1 LASGVAGVGTA
12 IPSSA
17 SFFSAIPA
25 MMFSLSMWLGRG
37 SVSPIGGV
45 HATHEHHID
54 STISTELG

>member
-1 LASGVAGVGTA
+1 
-12 IPSSA
+12 
-17 SFFSAIPA
+17 